1 MVEIFTVS
9 GGQQGD
15 ATRAVSNDIRLSGPS
30 DVYFGAAVAGIAY
43 YEKSGP
49 DLRVT
54 LLDGQEVMVRDFFVI
69 GAGGEYSRL
78 LDGGAGGEVEVTGLI
93 APEPFI
99 PSEAAAPAV
108 AAVEEEKP
116 AEVAPAGAL
125 AGGEEIVDVAVA
137 DEAPAAGG
145 GAAPGTF
152 GGMAL
157 DRVFFGAAMTPVLAT
172 MIRGGGDDD
181 DASAPVALAQPP
193 VAEEAVA
200 DPAAGAPMEED
211 TALLLVS
218 IYDGSVPQGVAP
230 DAGALGA
237 DAAGS
242 SAGSSGADF
251 IASGFDLA
259 SALLDDLAILPID
272 G

>member
-30 DVYFGAAVAGIAY
+30 DVYFGAAAAGIAY
-43 YEKSGP
+43 YEKSGS

-54 LLDGQEVMVRDFFVI
+54 LLDGQEVMVRNFFVI
-69 GAGGEYSRL
+69 GADGEYSRL

-99 PSEAAAPAV
+99 PSEAVVPAV
-108 AAVEEEKP
+108 AAVEDEKP
-116 AEVAPAGAL
+116 VEVAPTGAL
-125 AGGEEIVDVAVA
+125 AGGEEIVAVSV
-137 DEAPAAGG
+137 DGEAPAGGG
-145 GAAPGTF
+145 GAAVGTF
-152 GGMAL
+152 GGMSL
-157 DRVFFGAAMTPVLAT
+157 DRAFFGAAMMPVMVT

-181 DASAPVALAQPP
+181 ATPVPVPQAQAAAVQETVAEASA
-193 VAEEAVA
+193 
-200 DPAAGAPMEED
+200 DTPMEAD

-218 IYDGSVPQGVAP
+218 IYD
-230 DAGALGA
+230 
-237 DAAGS
+237 DAAPADTASEAAGFAPEAAADS
-242 SAGSSGADF
+242 SLTDF
-251 IASGFDLA
+251 IASGFDLT
-259 SALLDDLAILPID
+259 SALLDDLAILAID